1 MNNNNNPSEAG
12 GDKDLF
18 FVSLNPLAPVTVVML
33 HVIFSSHLEWVHIW
47 PKLSEYHLMIP
58 DLPQHSRSRH
68 VKPFSF
74 ELAAD
79 LIADLIRTHAHDGKA
94 HLVGMS
100 TGGYIALEMI
110 RRHPD
115 VVQSAY
121 VSGVSYLF
129 NSWQALS
136 GRYPKVMYL
145 GLSAMLSTPSGM
157 LLKATGWATNLQ
169 NEELLREIRKNTTA
183 SLSTSGVGDTHRY
196 CREDVVEAG
205 RQNKRVAVVA
215 GGKQDHIEGVHEI
228 GRLLRSMGSGGPGG
242 GEDTRTFVVKNG
254 IHVWNL
260 QYPEVFAQSVRAW
273 IEGYPMPMA
282 LDMLEDSPS

>member
-1 MNNNNNPSEAG
+1 MNNNNPSEAG

-100 TGGYIALEMI
+100 TGGYIALEMV

-121 VSGVSYLF
+121 VSGVSYLM
-129 NSWQALS
+129 NGWQALS
-136 GRYPKVMYL
+136 LRYPKIMYL
-145 GLSAMLSTPSGM
+145 GLTAMLNTPSAM

-183 SLSTSGVGDTHRY
+183 SLSTSGVGDTQRY
-196 CREDVVEAG
+196 CREDVVETG
-205 RQNKRVAVVA
+205 RRNKRVAVVA
-215 GGKQDHIEGVHEI
+215 GGKQDHIEGAHEI

-282 LDMLEDSPS
+282 LDMLEDSPN